1 MLTIIADALM
11 TATRQ
16 KREERDELLND
27 QHARRQR
34 LRRARLENEHP
45 FRFDRQRDLW

>member
-16 KREERDELLND
+16 RRDDVDERIKD
-27 QHARRQR
+27 QHAHNQM
-34 LRRARLENEHP
+34 LRRARLENERP
-45 FRFDRQRDLW
+45 FRLDRQRDLW